1 MRKFS
6 IAFIL
11 LITTMV
17 LFTPVAS
24 AQTIISDGCSTIANS
39 SGNASFSTSA
49 DFFENETI
57 EVAVSG
63 PGSFIVSIGGSIEL
77 DLVADGAT
85 TSYIVR
91 LDGSIT
97 VAVEIVSGTPNSM
110 ATLSCTPADED
121 AGAFDGTICHIPPGN
136 PDAAHTITVGSE
148 NAVEKHMSNHGDTMG
163 ACGDGVETR
172 VDLPNVNISV
182 FIIFESDSIQ
192 IFGDCTDVCEEV
204 INTPIMLI
212 VDLNLVVVS
221 GDEGLVFITVEDPE
235 DFGFLLDDAS
245 TDGVYV
251 VIYYLHPDPE
261 DATVG
266 VFQINIY
273 QDGELLD
280 DSILVFI
287 NTDGEIV
294 SWTSHNIWDEA
305 DDS

>member
-11 LITTMV
+11 LIATMA
-17 LFTPVAS
+17 LLAPVAS
-24 AQTIISDGCSTIANS
+24 AQTTVSDGCSTIAS
-39 SGNASFSTSA
+39 SGGIAPFSTSA

-63 PGSFIVSIGGSIEL
+63 PGDFVVTINGTSTP
-77 DLVADGAT
+77 DLVDGDT
-85 TSYIVR
+85 TTYIVR
-91 LDGSIT
+91 ADGSIA
-97 VAVEIVSGTPNSM
+97 VAVEVVSGTPNSM

-148 NAVEKHMSNHGDTMG
+148 NAVEKHMSNHGDTEG

-172 VDLPNVNISV
+172 VDLPELNISV

-212 VDLNLVVVS
+212 VDLDLVVVS
-221 GDEGLVFITVEDPE
+221 DGEGLVFMTVEDPE
-235 DFGFLLDDAS
+235 DFGFVLDEAS
-245 TDGVYV
+245 TDGVSV

-294 SWTSHNIWDEA
+294 RWTNQSVWDEA